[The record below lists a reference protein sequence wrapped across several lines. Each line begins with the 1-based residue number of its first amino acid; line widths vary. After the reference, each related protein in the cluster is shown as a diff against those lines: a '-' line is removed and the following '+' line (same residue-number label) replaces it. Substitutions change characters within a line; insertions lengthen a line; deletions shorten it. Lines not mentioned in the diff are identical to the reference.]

1 MTCICDFPVFP
12 PREWWRKMGNI
23 IGAFHFFLFF
33 FNSKEK
39 SYSFRMKWI
48 FFSFSLAKMTRE
60 TSPHKMTLV
69 LKLRFVWT
77 SHALDHFTHSLNW
90 KLMIDSSIRRVQH
103 CSSKCTKHAGCTNIK
118 QIGIEGAWPIKA
130 DKKE

>member
-1 MTCICDFPVFP
+1 MYLWFSSFSPKRMMKKNGEYNRCFSI
-12 PREWWRKMGNI
+12 
-23 IGAFHFFLFF
+23 FFFF

-48 FFSFSLAKMTRE
+48 FFSFSLATMTRE

>member
-1 MTCICDFPVFP
+1 MYLWFSSFSPKRMMKKNGEYNRCFS
-12 PREWWRKMGNI
+12 
-23 IGAFHFFLFF
+23 FFFFF